1 MTSFMLALL
10 IAVFVIYSHDYF
22 LYETLIKRNF
32 KAAADLEFPSVTVC
46 NMSPINI
53 SSVNQSDVL
62 NKYFLATHLFGRFDQ
77 SAHFNTS
84 EPYYSALHEKRNDSW
99 LTRTQFD
106 KNIAYYIEFG
116 GVRLSTQS
124 YIKYRVTNT
133 GMCLSFNGPSQNPPL
148 VSKMAGSRR
157 GLTMFAYIDQDNYI
171 LAENMGA
178 GLKVSIIRPECVRI
192 KSKIDNKMI
201 VLNKYSIFK

>member
-1 MTSFMLALL
+1 MPSSWYTAMIISCTKHWSKEISKQPPISNFRPLPFATWALSTSQASTNQMFW
-10 IAVFVIYSHDYF
+10 
-22 LYETLIKRNF
+22 
-32 KAAADLEFPSVTVC
+32 
-46 NMSPINI
+46 I
-53 SSVNQSDVL
+53 STFQS
-62 NKYFLATHLFGRFDQ
+62 T
-77 SAHFNTS
+77 HFNTS

-157 GLTMFAYIDQDNYI
+157 GLTIFAYIDQDNYI

-178 GLKVSIIRPECVRI
+178 GLKVSIIRPECFRI

-201 VLNKYSIFK
+201 VLNKNSIFK